1 MVTRFGW
8 LAMKELKLVKRYWPF
23 RLGRKSNTGPTKPVE
38 PETIPAWSRQPRAE
52 TSGNKGVVTLRCKT
66 GIPVA

>member
-1 MVTRFGW
+1 VAERVVEAVRA
-8 LAMKELKLVKRYWPF
+8 LRLV
-23 RLGRKSNTGPTKPVE
+23 GRKSNTGPTKPVE